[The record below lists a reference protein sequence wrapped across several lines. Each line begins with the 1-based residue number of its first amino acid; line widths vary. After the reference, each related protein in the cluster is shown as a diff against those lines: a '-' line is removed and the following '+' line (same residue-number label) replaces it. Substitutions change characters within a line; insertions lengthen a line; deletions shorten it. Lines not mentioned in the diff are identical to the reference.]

1 MLMYKLS
8 KNVKNMKVYAR
19 NTRQQIKFEFK
30 VDSRIGTKYQ
40 NSPFYKGCKL
50 WDSLTPE
57 TQLLNSMALFKQ
69 DIKSR
74 YKVFDNNYYV

>member
-8 KNVKNMKVYAR
+8 KNVENIKVYAR

-50 WDSLTPE
+50 Y
-57 TQLLNSMALFKQ
+57 NSAYFSC
-69 DIKSR
+69 SR
-74 YKVFDNNYYV
+74 